1 MKRFAIFF
9 AAIILIA
16 QAIYAQTDSSECEFW
31 HPTPPNYA
39 VKQALEAE
47 SLVPMF
53 FTGGFH
59 FALCYRYENFRFR
72 ASIINGG
79 SYNAETAGLD
89 RSSENFERHYKTSPG
104 FFLGYNIWENL
115 ELYTYLEFHTF
126 EIEQKSTG
134 LMKDIKSTD
143 CGAGISYQ
151 LFIGRYFYIQPGVH
165 VYLRSDKEL
174 NFNQEK
180 YTIPNVD
187 LSPVLRIGIR
197 YWKEF

>member
-1 MKRFAIFF
+1 MKKLAL
-9 AAIILIA
+9 IINGLLFIA
-16 QAIYAQTDSSECEFW
+16 FNAMAQTDTSDCSFW
-31 HPTPPNYA
+31 HPQPPNYA
-39 VKQALEAE
+39 AHQALEVE

-53 FTGGFH
+53 FTGGYH
-59 FALCYRYENFRFR
+59 FALGYRYDKFRFR

-89 RSSENFERHYKTSPG
+89 RSSDEFERHYKTSPG
-104 FFLGYNIWENL
+104 FFLGYNVWENL

-134 LMKDIKSTD
+134 IKKDIKSTD

-151 LFIGRYFYIQPGVH
+151 LFIGRYFYVQPGLH
-165 VYLRSDKEL
+165 IYLRSDKHL
-174 NFNQEK
+174 DFNQSQ
-180 YTIPNVD
+180 YNIPNID

-197 YWKEF
+197 YWTKF